1 MTGTILGISAALLSI
16 GVWAAWMRHINQVS
30 VPRDRRGYLAA
41 CAGGVALGIAAF
53 VAGAGIV
60 GGVGAALGILA
71 GGTFAGLRAQ
81 SRQGDQKP
89 AVTVG
94 GPILDFAAPDD
105 SGQAFELSSL
115 RGKPI
120 LLKFF
125 RGHW

>member
-1 MTGTILGISAALLSI
+1 MTGTILGLAAALLAI
-16 GVWAAWMRHINQVS
+16 GAWASWMRRLNQVS
-30 VPRDRRGYLAA
+30 IPRDRRGYLAV
-41 CAGGVALGIAAF
+41 CAGGAALGIAAF

-60 GGVGAALGILA
+60 GGIGAAFGILS
-71 GGTFAGLRAQ
+71 GGLFLGLRAQ
-81 SRQGDQKP
+81 SRQDGRKP